1 MEGWTDVP
9 GQPKY
14 QRIAEQLRRQIDD
27 GALPPGAK
35 LPTEDELQT
44 AYGVSRP
51 TVRDATDVLQAAGLV
66 ERRPGRGGG
75 VFVRE
80 RVMIEAYAWRDDQ
93 PMSTTSEADL
103 FFRTVREQGHE
114 PSQQFSTRVEPMPA
128 DYASLLHV
136 ETGSTA
142 AVRRCLR
149 FVDGVPHSIQD
160 SWYPQWLCEKVPE
173 LFSPHNIAQ
182 GTTRLLAERRY
193 HQVAALTTTSARM
206 PTPLEAALLQIP
218 VAAGTPVLHNVLTGY
233 TADRPLRISTATF
246 AADKVRLVS
255 AHGDIDTITRHRR

>member
-1 MEGWTDVP
+1 MP

-27 GALPPGAK
+27 GGLPPGAK
-35 LPTEDELQT
+35 LPTEEELQA

-80 RVMIEAYAWRDDQ
+80 QVMIEAYAWRDDQ

-114 PSQQFSTRVEPMPA
+114 PSQEFSTRVEPMPA
-128 DYASLLHV
+128 DYAALLHV
-136 ETGSTA
+136 DVGSTA

-149 FVDGVPHSIQD
+149 LVDGVPHSIQD
-160 SWYPQWLCEKVPE
+160 SWYPQWLCEKVPQ

-182 GTTRLLAERRY
+182 GTTKLLRERGY

-206 PTPLEAALLQIP
+206 PTPVEAVLLQIP
-218 VAAGTPVLHNVLTGY
+218 VVAGTPVLHNVLTGY
-233 TADRPLRISTATF
+233 TADRPLRISAAVF
-246 AADKVRLVS
+246 AADKVRLIS
-255 AHGDIDTITRHRR
+255 AHGDIETIARLRR